1 MQDFRANEAESET
14 VSGQV
19 PSSEINYAA
28 YVGLDV
34 HKDTIAVAVAPAGRE
49 SPANYGELANTPTAI
64 GKLADKL
71 ARRYDGEVIQFC
83 YEAGPCGYEVYRQLK
98 GLGFDCAVV
107 APSRI
112 PKAPGERIK
121 TDRRDACKLARL
133 LRSGELTSV
142 WVPGEEQEA
151 MRDLVRARADFKDAE
166 RKARQQLGAF
176 LLRHGRHW
184 SRRCWT
190 QAHFAWLDGQRFDL
204 DWQEWAFR
212 EYLDGV
218 RAASDRVSA
227 MTKQLHEA
235 LADWS
240 MAPVVRSL
248 MALRGVDTLTAMT
261 VLSELGDI
269 SRFDSPRQLMAYL
282 GLVPSEHSSGSRR
295 RQGGITR
302 TGNHHVRRTLVE
314 SAWSYR
320 FPARRTAHLERK
332 AAAAS
337 EEAKA
342 IAWKAQRR
350 LCGRY
355 RHLLKAGKNSKQANV
370 AVARELT
377 GFIWDIV
384 RREMA
389 RVPTTQPHAG
399 GASRSD
405 DALAIG

>member
-1 MQDFRANEAESET
+1 MQDFRANEAET
-14 VSGQV
+14 ISGQV
-19 PSSEINYAA
+19 PGTDINHAA

-34 HKDTIAVAVAPAGRE
+34 HKDTIAVAVAAAGRE
-49 SPANYGELANTPTAI
+49 APTYVGEVANQPAAI

-71 ARRYDGEVIQFC
+71 GRKYGGEVIEFC
-83 YEAGPCGYEVYRQLK
+83 YEAGPCGYEVHRQLT

-133 LRSGELTSV
+133 LRSGELTPV
-142 WVPGEEQEA
+142 WVPDEQQEA
-151 MRDLVRARADFKDAE
+151 MRDLVRARADFKNAE

-184 SRRCWT
+184 SKSRWT
-190 QAHFAWLDGQRFDL
+190 KTHYAWLDEQRFEL
-204 DWQEWAFR
+204 DWQEWAYR
-212 EYLDGV
+212 EYLDAV
-218 RAASDRVSA
+218 RAASDKVA
-227 MTKQLHEA
+227 ALTGQLERA

-261 VLSELGDI
+261 LLAELGDV

-302 TGNHHVRRTLVE
+302 TGNGHVRRVLVE
-314 SAWSYR
+314 SAWCYR
-320 FPARRTAHLERK
+320 FPARQTEHLKRK

-337 EEAKA
+337 EEAKT

-355 RHLLKAGKNSKQANV
+355 RHLLKAGKNSKQVNV
-370 AVARELT
+370 AVARELS

-389 RVPTTQPHAG
+389 RMPTSQVPAG
-399 GASRSD
+399 GALRSD
-405 DALAIG
+405 DAIGIA